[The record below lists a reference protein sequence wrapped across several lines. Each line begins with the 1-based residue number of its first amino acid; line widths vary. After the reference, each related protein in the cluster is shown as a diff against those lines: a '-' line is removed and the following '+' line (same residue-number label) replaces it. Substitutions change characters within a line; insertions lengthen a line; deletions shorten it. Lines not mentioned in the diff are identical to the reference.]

1 MKIASKISALGA
13 ISVVVVSLL
22 LTLVVILQK
31 VKLEG
36 DVNKILRAQAED
48 EAGMLAHQIYSAC
61 QSSDA
66 RTMRRLEYNLDV
78 AEHLIN
84 EAGGLTFASETVEWK
99 ATNQFTKQPIT
110 VILPK
115 FMIGNKWLGQVIT
128 TNIQVPLVDQVKHFT
143 RDSLTVFQRVNDDG
157 DMLRVCTSVFTSK
170 GERALGMYIP
180 RQLGNGKE
188 DLVINSVLQGK
199 AIFGRAFVIDEW
211 MIYGCKP
218 IWNKERSK
226 IIGML
231 SITISM
237 KDIVRDARQVV
248 LSSKLGKSGYVYV
261 VEGKGDKRGCYVIS
275 KDGKRDGENIWDAK
289 DADGRAFIQSIVEKG
304 IKSKDGD
311 RIVERYPWKN
321 LEEKV
326 PREKF
331 VSVTYYEPWDWVIGA
346 SGYYDD
352 YQEAADATSSA
363 LTRMVRWVG
372 IASLL
377 MALAA
382 FVISYYLSGG
392 ITNPIVRISEKLSSG
407 ADQTNAVANQLV
419 TASQSLAEGA
429 SNQASALEE
438 TSSSLETMASVVQQ
452 NTANVDKVN
461 SLAQAASV
469 AADVGSQD
477 MEKMTKAM
485 KDIRASSDEIGKI
498 IKTIDEIAFQTNI
511 LALNA
516 AVEAARAGE
525 AGMGFAVVAE
535 EVRNLAQRSAQAARE
550 TASKIETAVSK
561 SVQGVQISE
570 KVASSLRE
578 IVIKAREVSKLAAE
592 VATASKEQSD
602 GIQQVNSA
610 VSQVDKV
617 TQTNAA
623 GAEET
628 ASASNEL
635 NSQARELNQAIS
647 ELLKLVKG

>member
-1 MKIASKISALGA
+1 MKIASKISTLGVV
-13 ISVVVVSLL
+13 SVVVVSLL
-22 LTLVVILQK
+22 LTLVVMLQK
-31 VKLEG
+31 IKLER

-48 EAGMLAHQIYSAC
+48 EAGMLAHQVYSAC

-66 RTMRRLEYNLDV
+66 RTMRRLDYNLNI
-78 AEHLIN
+78 AEQLAN
-84 EAGGLTFASETVEWK
+84 ESGGITFSSETIVWK
-99 ATNQFTKQPIT
+99 ATNQFTKKPVT
-110 VILPK
+110 VTLPK
-115 FMIGNKWLGQVIT
+115 LLIGGKWLGQIFT
-128 TNIQVPLVDQVKHFT
+128 TNVQVPLVDQVKHFT

-157 DMLRVCTSVFTSK
+157 DMLRVCTSVCTAK

-188 DLVINSVLQGK
+188 DPVINSVLQGK
-199 AIFGRAFVIDEW
+199 PIFGRAFVIDEW

-218 IWNKERSK
+218 LWNKERSK

-248 LSSKLGKSGYVYV
+248 ISSRLGKSGYVYV
-261 VEGKGDKRGCYVIS
+261 VEGKGEKKGSYVIS

-289 DADGRAFIQSIVEKG
+289 DADGHAFIQSVVEKG
-304 IKSKDGD
+304 IKSKDGEK
-311 RIVERYPWKN
+311 IVERYPWKN
-321 LEEKV
+321 LDEKV

-331 VSVTYYEPWDWVIGA
+331 VAVTYYEPWDWVIGA

-352 YQEAADATSSA
+352 YQETADATSSA
-363 LTRMVRWVG
+363 LTRLVRWVG
-372 IASLL
+372 ITSLIV
-377 MALAA
+377 AIIA
-382 FVISYYLSGG
+382 FIISYYLSGG
-392 ITNPIVRISEKLSSG
+392 ITHPIVRITEKLSAG
-407 ADQTNAVANQLV
+407 ADHTNAVANQLV

-438 TSSSLETMASVVQQ
+438 TSSSLETMASVVKQ
-452 NTANVDKVN
+452 NTANIDKVN
-461 SLAQAASV
+461 SLAQAACA
-469 AADVGSQD
+469 AADTGSQD
-477 MEKMTKAM
+477 MEKMTNAM
-485 KDIRASSDEIGKI
+485 KDIRSSSDEIGKI

-550 TASKIETAVSK
+550 TANKIETAVSK

-570 KVASSLRE
+570 KVDVSLRE
-578 IVIKAREVSKLAAE
+578 IVTKAREVSKLASE
-592 VATASKEQSD
+592 VATASKEQSE
-602 GIQQVNSA
+602 GIQQVNTA

-635 NSQARELNQAIS
+635 NSQTRELNQAIV